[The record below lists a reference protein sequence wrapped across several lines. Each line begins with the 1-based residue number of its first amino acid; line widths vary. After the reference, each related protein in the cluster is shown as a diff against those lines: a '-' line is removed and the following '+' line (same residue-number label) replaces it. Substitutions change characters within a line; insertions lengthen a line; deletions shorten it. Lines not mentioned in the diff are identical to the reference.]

1 METDA
6 GLDAEPW
13 RPGPAGSAPACGGRE
28 QAKSAG
34 ALDCLAAP
42 VRAELRV
49 AKPRS

>member
-13 RPGPAGSAPACGGRE
+13 RPGRAGSARACGGCE
-28 QAKSAG
+28 QAKGAG
-34 ALDCLAAP
+34 ALDGLAAAEG
-42 VRAELRV
+42 AELRV